1 MSQELSPTPGESMS
15 LGELDRALE
24 ELGREF
30 DELLQEA
37 AGNGGGEGYAQ
48 RFQSISTAMGELR
61 SRRERAEALRQ
72 ESWEAQRRLQAVTAA
87 LDGLPTELTTW
98 DEGVIYQ
105 LLEKVT
111 VLNKDRIRVTFR
123 GGTEVEQVILE

>member
-1 MSQELSPTPGESMS
+1 MS

-30 DELLQEA
+30 DALLQKA
-37 AGNGGGEGYAQ
+37 AGNGGGEDYAQ
-48 RFQSISTAMGELR
+48 RFQAISNAMGELR
-61 SRRERAEALRQ
+61 SRKERAEALLQ
-72 ESWEAQRRLQAVTAA
+72 ESREAQRRLQAITTAV
-87 LDGLPTELTTW
+87 DKLPAELTTW

-111 VLNKDRIRVTFR
+111 VLAKDRLRVTFR
-123 GGTEVEQVILE
+123 GGTEVEQTIQA